1 MAKAFDA
8 TLNTLIDAHVADWA
22 AFLAARAG
30 VPPGPA
36 TALDTDLSS
45 TLQADRLF
53 RVDGPSPAVLHLEL
67 ESTGRLG
74 VPAELLR
81 YNVAAWGAT
90 GLPVHSVLV
99 VLRPKANATDQ
110 TGLLDVAGADGRP
123 YLTFRYTVVRVWQEP
138 VEGLLAAGPG
148 LTPLALLTNEAAA
161 DLPAAFTRY
170 RERLRA
176 DGVSDTV
183 ERMLLGSAFVLCGLR
198 YDRNQILD
206 LFRNLSMTLEEST
219 TYQLIL
225 ERGITKGRAEGVAQG
240 IAQGEQAAVL
250 RLGTKRFGP
259 PSAETEAGIRAITDT
274 GRLGRIIERAVE
286 ATGWDDLLGT
296 P

>member
-8 TLNTLIDAHVADWA
+8 TLNTLIDDHVADWA

-36 TALDTDLSS
+36 TPLDTDLSS

-74 VPAELLR
+74 IPAELLR
-81 YNVAAWGAT
+81 YNVAAWGT
-90 GLPVHSVLV
+90 LELPVHSVLV

-110 TGLLDVAGADGRP
+110 TGQLDVTGADGRP
-123 YLTFRYTVVRVWQEP
+123 YLTFRYTVVRVWQES

-148 LTPLALLTNEAAA
+148 LTLLALLTNEAAA
-161 DLPAAFTRY
+161 DLPAAFTRF
-170 RERLRA
+170 RARLRA

-183 ERMLLGSAFVLCGLR
+183 ERGLLGSAFVLCGLR
-198 YDRNQILD
+198 YSRNQIED
-206 LFRNLSMTLEEST
+206 LYRNLSMTLEEST

-225 ERGITKGRAEGVAQG
+225 ERGVAQG
-240 IAQGEQAAVL
+240 IAQGVAQGVAQGEQAAVV
-250 RLGTKRFGP
+250 RIGTKRFGP
-259 PSAETEAGIRAITDT
+259 PSTETEAAIRAITDT
-274 GRLGRIIERAVE
+274 ERLGRLIDRAVD
-286 ATGWDDLLGT
+286 AAGWDDLLAT